1 MDTLNND
8 QTNQAAD
15 TDIVGSLGAV
25 ESDADPAFDQWLT
38 HHLRQLYDPV
48 VQEPIP
54 RELIRLL
61 EARLK

>member
-8 QTNQAAD
+8 QNGQASD
-15 TDIVGSLGAV
+15 KDIVSTLGPV

-54 RELIRLL
+54 SELIRLL

>member
-1 MDTLNND
+1 MDNLD
-8 QTNQAAD
+8 QNQPHQTEED
-15 TDIVGSLGAV
+15 FSGLHSI
-25 ESDADPAFDQWLT
+25 ESAADPAFDQWLT

-54 RELIRLL
+54 RDLIKLL

>member
-1 MDTLNND
+1 MDTLNQNQPS
-8 QTNQAAD
+8 QTDEDFAALRS
-15 TDIVGSLGAV
+15 I
-25 ESDADPAFDQWLT
+25 ESAADPAFDQWLT

-54 RELIRLL
+54 RDLIKLL

>member
-1 MDTLNND
+1 MDTLN
-8 QTNQAAD
+8 QNQARQPED
-15 TDIVGSLGAV
+15 DFPGLRTI
-25 ESDADPAFDQWLT
+25 ESPADPAFDQWLT

-54 RELIRLL
+54 RDLIKLL

>member
-1 MDTLNND
+1 MDNLEQNQPR
-8 QTNQAAD
+8 QTEEDFPGLRA
-15 TDIVGSLGAV
+15 I
-25 ESDADPAFDQWLT
+25 ESPADPAFDQWLT

-54 RELIRLL
+54 RDLIKLL

>member
-1 MDTLNND
+1 MDTL
-8 QTNQAAD
+8 TENQARRTEEDFPPLQGIA
-15 TDIVGSLGAV
+15 SP
-25 ESDADPAFDQWLT
+25 ADPAFDLWLT

-54 RELIRLL
+54 RDLIKLL